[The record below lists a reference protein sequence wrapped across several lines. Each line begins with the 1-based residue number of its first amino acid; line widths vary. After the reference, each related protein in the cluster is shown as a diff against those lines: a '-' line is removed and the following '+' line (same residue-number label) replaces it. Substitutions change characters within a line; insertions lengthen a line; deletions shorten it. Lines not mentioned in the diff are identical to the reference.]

1 MNFERIK
8 LLLDVFHSSINVP
21 NTDRIR
27 NEAMAEL
34 IEHNSTFADVV
45 VEKPEDVEEEP
56 EGEPVAEPA
65 QEEIKVAGRRI

>member
-8 LLLDVFHSSINVP
+8 LLLDVFHSSLNVP

-45 VEKPEDVEEEP
+45 VEEP
-56 EGEPVAEPA
+56 EIISEVVE
-65 QEEIKVAGRRI
+65 QEEIKVGGRRL